1 MNLFWSLTDKRD
13 SSTMTADRFSIAL
26 MISFSD
32 LVEVA
37 HTETQAEV
45 SFGALIAT
53 GAFVAFVDFVIW
65 VFPIYSV
72 SRMAGAI
79 W

>member
-1 MNLFWSLTDKRD
+1 
-13 SSTMTADRFSIAL
+13 
-26 MISFSD
+26 
-32 LVEVA
+32 
-37 HTETQAEV
+37 V